1 MNIGKTELKDDDFG
15 FVRLGAV
22 DIGSNAVRFQ
32 VSRVYEEKG
41 IITLK
46 RVEYLR
52 FPLRFGEDVFTEK
65 AFITKTKEDKFVKLM
80 KAFKLMFELYEVDDY
95 MACATSA
102 MREAVNGEAVVRRV
116 QEEAGLN
123 VEIIS
128 GDKEAEIINSALGSL
143 IDERNYV
150 HVDVGGGSTEV
161 NIFSKKVKIAG
172 HSFRLGSVRAL
183 NPKKNEQ
190 EWAQIYQWIQER
202 LKNIKGSEVT
212 AIGTGGNI
220 NKLYDL
226 SLPKKEGILT
236 VKELERVRNLL
247 AGYTFKERIELFNL
261 NEDRADVIVPAADI
275 YHHAAMAAGVK
286 EIIIPKVGLREGIIQ
301 ILFNKHKVKY
311 SRW

>member
-1 MNIGKTELKDDDFG
+1 MNFGKTELKDDDFG

-41 IITLK
+41 NIHLK

-52 FPLRFGEDVFTEK
+52 FPLRLGEDVFTERATISK
-65 AFITKTKEDKFVKLM
+65 VKEDKFVKLM
-80 KAFKLMFELYEVDDY
+80 HAFKLMFELYEVDDY
-95 MACATSA
+95 MVCATSA
-102 MREAVNGEAVVRRV
+102 MREATNGEKITLRVRK
-116 QEEAGLN
+116 ECGLE

-128 GDKEAEIINSALGSL
+128 GDKEAEIINAALGSL
-143 IDERNYV
+143 IDDNNYI
-150 HVDVGGGSTEV
+150 HIDVGGGSTELNV
-161 NIFSKKVKIAG
+161 YSKRIKIAS

-190 EWAQIYQWIQER
+190 EWAQIFLWIQEK
-202 LKNIKGSEVT
+202 LKYLKGSEII

-226 SLPKKEGILT
+226 SAPKKEGILT
-236 VKELERVRNLL
+236 VKELERVKTLL
-247 AGYTFKERIELFNL
+247 SGYTFKERMELFNL
-261 NEDRADVIVPAADI
+261 NEDRADVIIPAAEI
-275 YHHAAMAAGVK
+275 YHHAALAAGVK

-301 ILFNKHKVKY
+301 MLFNKHKVKFG
-311 SRW
+311 RW